1 MDEGILAT
9 LILDKDMVVTDKP
22 CTGATLITQFPEG
35 YFALTITDE
44 GKLAL
49 GFEGGQPVSIDV
61 RDLFDLVKVKKLE
74 IDHVLH

>member
-22 CTGATLITQFPEG
+22 CTGATLITLFPEG
-35 YFALTITDE
+35 YFALTITDG
-44 GKLAL
+44 GKCAF

-61 RDLFDLVKVKKLE
+61 RELLDLVKAKS
-74 IDHVLH
+74 DHILH

>member
-35 YFALTITDE
+35 YFALTITDG
-44 GKLAL
+44 GKFAF

-61 RDLFDLVKVKKLE
+61 RDLLDLVKAKT
-74 IDHVLH
+74 DHVLH

>member
-35 YFALTITDE
+35 YFALTITE
-44 GKLAL
+44 GGKCAL
-49 GFEGGQPVSIDV
+49 GFEGAQPVSIDV
-61 RDLFDLVKVKKLE
+61 SDLLDLVKVKTDQMLQ
-74 IDHVLH
+74 